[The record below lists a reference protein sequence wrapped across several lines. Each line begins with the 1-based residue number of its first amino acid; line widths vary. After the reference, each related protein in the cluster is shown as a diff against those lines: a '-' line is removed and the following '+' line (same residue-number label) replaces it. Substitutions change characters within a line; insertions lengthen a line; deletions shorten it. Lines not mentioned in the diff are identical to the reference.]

1 MLVDV
6 LKYRK
11 TFRFDHLLVCKTNVL
26 LDQRLHHF
34 EVLWASQLLLYF
46 LDDKDTVLV
55 FHHALHHVLF
65 LQDLEE
71 FANQALK
78 IIKKKMYLTSL
89 ALSTHF
95 SRTCW
100 EKFWIASWVKFFLNF
115 LSISSH
121 VSSSQYY
128 IRIRLKEK
136 KSYL

>member
-34 EVLWASQLLLYF
+34 EVLWARQFLLYF

-71 FANQALK
+71 FSNQALK
-78 IIKKKMYLTSL
+78 IIKKKNVSYFACPFNTFFKDLLREVLNSKLGEIFLKFIKYFLACFFIPVLYQDSL
-89 ALSTHF
+89 
-95 SRTCW
+95 R
-100 EKFWIASWVKFFLNF
+100 K
-115 LSISSH
+115 
-121 VSSSQYY
+121 
-128 IRIRLKEK
+128 
-136 KSYL
+136 